1 MASHMGVQTF
11 ATERNSQ
18 VEFFV
23 HFILEEFFLDL
34 EKKGELKNVKLTS
47 QKAYSAEIASDVWD
61 HFVSAKQPNGRELEI
76 WCQTTCY
83 KGNGTGTPE
92 PNKTYEVRETLVE
105 GLSIRQY
112 FKSDTQKDCRS
123 IHFTV
128 GDSRYTYQWFLDL
141 KAAAYDKSIYIGKPK
156 YDIFSDI
163 AASLSGMLTE
173 QNKTASL
180 RSIASGNTE
189 LGIHIMQAT
198 KELRNWWKD
207 AKHSE
212 SQLANA
218 QWQLIQSEYQSAS
231 NKWPDLSKVRGQDIK
246 GRTNAAIFS
255 EEMDVT
261 DPLIVKTAAKLLSR
275 NPFLSSAITVLS
287 SWDEFYK
294 SIEKEAPK
302 SGHLENF
309 LAELWIRPLPERL
322 VIRRILVRIHSMESV
337 AYVQDR
343 DVEGITEHNIYSGDH
358 SPSQVRKI
366 CQQIEVSLTKANI
379 RTSDDLLKAIKS
391 RGKQLLN
398 QARWFEARNGT
409 ELKPSFDY
417 VELALE
423 QAGFRVTTPSVA
435 GFRAIGYHSEIS
447 NETVRPY
454 TNLKAVKNSSGKTI
468 CYIKAKFFRAQEF
481 PRRCKEE
488 AFVGLTL
495 KYSYASEKFQK
506 RLSVPLIMFLDMASD
521 CVPPSHAVKRL
532 ISFGWHAFFST
543 DDLIDFLR
551 NCK

>member
-1 MASHMGVQTF
+1 MGVQTF

-23 HFILEEFFLDL
+23 HFILAEFFLDL
-34 EKKGELKNVKLTS
+34 EKRSELKDVKLTS

-61 HFVSAKQPNGRELEI
+61 HFISAKQPNGRALEI

-83 KGNGTGTPE
+83 KGNGSGTPE
-92 PNKTYEVRETLVE
+92 ANKTYEVRETLVE

-112 FKSDTQKDCRS
+112 FKSDPKKDCRS

-141 KAAAYDKSIYIGKPK
+141 KAAAYDKSIYIGRPK

-163 AASLSGMLTE
+163 SASLSGMLTE
-173 QNKTASL
+173 QNKIASL
-180 RSIASGNTE
+180 RKLAAGNTE
-189 LGIHIMQAT
+189 LGIHIKQAT
-198 KELRNWWKD
+198 NELKNWWKD
-207 AKHSE
+207 AQHGE
-212 SQLANA
+212 STLANE
-218 QWQLIQSEYQSAS
+218 QWQLIQSEFQRSS
-231 NKWPDLSKVRGQDIK
+231 KMWPDLSKIRGQDIK

-255 EEMDVT
+255 EEMDT
-261 DPLIVKTAAKLLSR
+261 ADPLIAKTAAKLLSK
-275 NPFLSSAITVLS
+275 NPFLSSAISVLS
-287 SWDEFYK
+287 TWDAFIKSLTATAHNSSRLDEF
-294 SIEKEAPK
+294 
-302 SGHLENF
+302 LT
-309 LAELWIRPLPERL
+309 ELWIQPLPERL

-337 AYVQDR
+337 SYVQDR

-358 SPSQVRKI
+358 LPSQVKKI
-366 CQQIEVSLTKANI
+366 CQQILLSLTSANI
-379 RTSDDLLKAIKS
+379 RTSDDLLNAIKS

-398 QARWFEARNGT
+398 QARWFEAKNGT

-423 QAGFRVTTPSVA
+423 QAGFRVTTPSAA
-435 GFRAIGYHSEIS
+435 GLRAIGYHSEIS

-468 CYIKAKFFRAQEF
+468 CFIKAKFFRSQEF

-495 KYSYASEKFQK
+495 KYSYVSGKFQN
-506 RLSVPLIMFLDMASD
+506 RLSVPLIMFLDMAPD
-521 CVPPSHAVKRL
+521 CIPPSHAVKRL
-532 ISFGWHAFFST
+532 ISFGWHAVFST
-543 DDLIDFLR
+543 DDLINFLR
-551 NCK
+551 KCP